1 MILDVGAGPR
11 SQADYQIDICKFEK
25 TTHVMDAMMEIWPF
39 GGESFDEVR
48 MEQFLEHC
56 PRSVRFIGDDAK
68 WHTHYPLIHCM
79 REAFRVLKRGGILH
93 VSVPGDYETLCQ
105 DPTHED
111 LLPTEGMFNYFCG
124 QWGGNKP
131 GEFVND
137 SYGINFAFEKI
148 EAYHTGSIFTIRF
161 RKP

>member
-1 MILDVGAGPR
+1 MTLDVGAGCR
-11 SQADYQIDICKFEK
+11 SAADVQIDIFPWEK
-25 TTHVMDAMMEIWPF
+25 ITHVQDAMMEKWMEPD
-39 GGESFDEVR
+39 GKFDEVR

-56 PRSVRFIGDDAK
+56 PRSVRWKEGEK
-68 WHTHYPLIHCM
+68 WHTHYPFIHCM
-79 REAFRVLKRGGILH
+79 KEAFRVLKRGGILH

-124 QWGGNKP
+124 QWGGNHP

-148 EAYHTGSIFTIRF
+148 ESFRTGNILTIRF